1 MEQSTIFPSLDL
13 KKTVSSNRLV
23 GLWRLMGGF
32 RLIYL
37 GAIVSLSIATVA
49 KTLTYLLLRYFIDEA
64 LVATPEQA
72 AAPFYLIGLGFVGLA
87 VVQGAFTFF
96 SGKLA
101 ARSAE
106 GAILRLRDYLF
117 DHIQRLS
124 FTYHDHA
131 QTGELVQRCS
141 SDVDMIR
148 RFFGEQAI
156 GIGRILLL
164 FTINIV
170 ALLSINVKLA
180 LLSIVS
186 IPVVL
191 AVSIFFFRKIHTAYE
206 AHQDQEGILSATLQE
221 NLSGIRVVK
230 AFARQLYEINK
241 FERENAE
248 QFKRGRKLVKLHS
261 MYWPIVET
269 ISGMQ
274 MVLVFFVGALMA
286 INGEITVGSYLA
298 VAGLVIWII
307 WPMQYLG
314 RLIVQ
319 TSMGLVSYDRVAEII
334 NEPQEMLDSGQV
346 NLEKPLKG
354 RLSFQEVSFEYDSHS
369 RVLHDISFEVEPG
382 QTVALLGPTGSGKS
396 SLVNLLPR
404 FYDYTG
410 GSIRLDGVELRDY
423 PKHALRKQIGLVEQ
437 EPFLFSRTIREN
449 IAYGV
454 DREVTDEDIE
464 RAAKA
469 AAIHEVIMT
478 FPDGYDTLV
487 GEKGVTLSGGQKQR
501 LTIARTLLKDPAIL
515 IFDDAVSA
523 VDTETETE
531 IHTALERLR
540 AGRTTFI
547 IAHRVQTVMQADM
560 ILVLEKGRIVQ
571 QGSHRALLAQEGI
584 YRRIYDL
591 QAQIGQDIEVATD
604 LPVELDTTRPEQYGQ
619 AANGRGTPA
628 NSPTSSNGR
637 DKKSLHGHTVPGGLQ
652 PSPSNRQ
659 KDGQKK

>member
-1 MEQSTIFPSLDL
+1 M
-13 KKTVSSNRLV
+13 V
-23 GLWRLMGGF
+23 GLWRLIGGF
-32 RLIYL
+32 RLIFL

-64 LVATPEQA
+64 LLATPEQA
-72 AAPFYLIGLGFVGLA
+72 AVPFYLIGLGFVGLA
-87 VVQGAFTFF
+87 VVQGAFTFY
-96 SGKLA
+96 SGKWA
-101 ARSAE
+101 ARAAE

-180 LLSIVS
+180 LLSLVS

-191 AVSIFFFRKIHTAYE
+191 AVSIFFFRKIYAAYE

-230 AFARQLYEINK
+230 AFARQLYETNK
-241 FERENAE
+241 FERVNAE
-248 QFKRGRKLVKLHS
+248 QFERGQKLVKLHS

-269 ISGMQ
+269 ISGLQ

-298 VAGLVIWII
+298 AAGLVIWII
-307 WPMQYLG
+307 WPMQNLG

-334 NEPQEMLDSGQV
+334 KEPQETLDSGQV
-346 NLEKPLKG
+346 EPKRSIKG
-354 RLSFQEVSFEYDSHS
+354 RLEFREVSFEYDSHS
-369 RVLHDISFEVEPG
+369 RVLHNISFEVEPG

-410 GSIRLDGVELRDY
+410 GTILLDGVELRAY
-423 PKHALRKQIGLVEQ
+423 PKHALRQQIGLVEQ

-449 IAYGV
+449 IAYGI
-454 DREVTDEDIE
+454 DREVTDQEIE
-464 RAAKA
+464 ASARA

-531 IHTALERLR
+531 IHAALERLR

-547 IAHRVQTVMQADM
+547 IAHRIQTVMQADM

-571 QGSHRALLAQEGI
+571 KGAHRELLAQKGI
-584 YRRIYDL
+584 YRRVYDL
-591 QAQIGQDIEVATD
+591 QAQIGQDVEGATGIRGEVDMA
-604 LPVELDTTRPEQYGQ
+604 RPEQYGQ
-619 AANGRGTPA
+619 ATNGRVSSTA
-628 NSPTSSNGR
+628 NNGR
-637 DKKSLHGHTVPGGLQ
+637 EKESLNGQTRLERQRSTLAPGQ
-652 PSPSNRQ
+652 E
-659 KDGQKK
+659 DGQNRHEHDPKDSPRLP